1 MNPNTFNIEE
11 LQDVLADISSQG
23 KGSLEVK
30 NAYVIKQFNYEDGMF
45 ISWFT
50 SNRNRQMGNIGF
62 VLLQQGLVSSKDLY
76 DAFLQQVQLRKHY
89 CQILVDSQK
98 LSAEN
103 LQIAINQTVFEEIA
117 EVFTWQS
124 GNYKIV
130 EKKAQQSSMYGNPYL
145 HSLTLETSMQKISSQ
160 IPGYIK
166 RWQSICEQLQNL
178 NMILYV
184 NPKLQTQ
191 LDKYLRENYILY
203 ENDFDDSTNKIFL
216 NCIGKRIEKNLSFV
230 DKPSTI
236 GEIIPL
242 LSIDPLWFC
251 DLILDLKKYNYLIR
265 MFPEEIMD
273 LAEKN
278 SNISETKRLYN
289 VLLETRDVQEETKSN
304 IQNVLRN
311 IEETTSR
318 RIVKYNPEA
327 VEEVKDTSI
336 EDQFPGYEIIDEL
349 GQGAM
354 GTVYKAKQKSLNRY
368 VAIKVVRPSL
378 VIDELYIKRLEI
390 EAKTMAQLKHPSI
403 VAAIDFGFHKN
414 LCYIVMEYIAG
425 GTTLLDIIEKENS
438 ISEKEVLRV
447 GLSIAG
453 ALKYLHENH
462 LIHRDI
468 KPSNILLDENQTAK
482 LADLGLIKDTQA
494 SSGITFPGSAVGTP
508 AYMSPEQLQMD
519 SDIDI
524 RSDIYS
530 LGATLF
536 YALTGKSRFDN
547 ETPPGVI
554 YHKVVS
560 EGNTFIKKQA
570 NLSASAK
577 QVLAKMLDPQ
587 KQNRYKNPQELM
599 EDLELAIVGR
609 TVRYAKKTNIFAYA
623 FVLTLLLS
631 AITLAFVYPRT
642 KNTEENNTSVQQAQT
657 QQQDIAEQKK
667 LPQEREQLQT
677 QVTPEQKKDSTAN
690 NDTAQQTTLKKQEPL
705 EVIELA
711 FRNKQYAEVI
721 DKIAKLDEKHRN
733 SQLRYLQGMS
743 LVGLQK
749 YDTAVAHFQEWV
761 SQTSSSNAYFGLA
774 MSYYL
779 LNEPQKALANIK
791 LATGISSA
799 EFLYLRTRIF
809 FRLNLREKAQKDLN
823 RILQKYPS
831 FWQAN
836 YLLSLIL
843 LPQPERA
850 LESLSIALENGGE
863 RENTKVAAWLYYYKG
878 ILQYKLK
885 YFADARKSFMA
896 SQSKWAS
903 RDALYYETML
913 QEKVDYQK
921 SIDLYSKSLM
931 TDSLEKNFLQIIDT
945 EPLKAFLVATKQ
957 IHYQRGKAFLQLK
970 SYKLALSEFRQAIK
984 LDVRY
989 LPALQEIFR
998 IEKQDASFSFSTLDQ
1013 LIELDSRNNA
1023 YYWERAQLHFKT
1035 KRYQNAVND
1044 SSVLI
1049 ERKYKLQ
1056 EALRLRAKSY
1066 MAMKDR
1072 RAIDDLNYILKKSP
1086 QDLQMLIHKARLQIL
1101 FKKNATATYESIL
1114 QLEPKNQKAYQYLTS
1129 RYLQQ
1134 KNYTSLVKVYKKCLS
1149 VSPNNYEYLYGLGR
1163 CYIEL
1168 KKYSTSID
1176 YLSKIDESYLKTSYY
1191 LGYAYYFL
1199 QNTSLA
1205 LEKLSLAIEQ
1215 RKIQTRAY
1223 YLRGNLYYKKNM
1235 YRETIIDFSKYLKYA
1250 PRNANAL
1257 LLRAQSYEKLN
1268 LYKNALRDYIK
1279 VLSLT
1284 KNNYPVFER
1293 KATCQ
1298 VKLNLYKSAIKNF
1311 LYAKKYMTLQAD
1323 SYHYLGY
1330 CYSQIGQIQRAITYY
1345 QQAIQLDSQHVL
1357 AHTNYAIT
1365 LYTAKKYEEALQ
1377 QISTAISL
1385 DKTNVNA
1392 LKNRGKIYL
1401 KLQQYENAA
1410 QDFLQVTQIDEDK
1423 DVRYYLGLSY
1433 YKLRNFA
1440 QAETNFREALQGSRK
1455 KSLAKKYL
1463 QIIKNKSRK

>member
-1 MNPNTFNIEE
+1 MKPNTFNIDE

-30 NAYVIKQFNYEDGMF
+30 NAYVIKQFNYENGMF

-89 CQILVDSQK
+89 CQILIDSQK
-98 LSAEN
+98 LSTEN

-124 GNYKIV
+124 GNYKIA
-130 EKKAQQSSMYGNPYL
+130 EKKVQQSSMYGNPYL
-145 HSLTLETSMQKISSQ
+145 HTLTFETSTQKISSQ
-160 IPGYIK
+160 IPSYIK
-166 RWQSICEQLQNL
+166 RWQSVCEQLQNL

-203 ENDFDDSTNKIFL
+203 ENDFDSSTNKIFL

-311 IEETTSR
+311 IEETTSQ

-327 VEEVKDTSI
+327 VEEAKDTSI
-336 EDQFPGYEIIDEL
+336 EDQFPGYEIIEEL

-378 VIDELYIKRLEI
+378 VIDEMYIKRLEI

-425 GTTLLDIIEKENS
+425 GTTLLDIIEKEDS
-438 ISEKEVLRV
+438 ISEKEALRV

-560 EGNTFIKKQA
+560 EGNAFIKKQA

-577 QVLAKMLDPQ
+577 HVLAKMLDPQ

-609 TVRYAKKTNIFAYA
+609 TVKYAKKTSIFAYA
-623 FVLTLLLS
+623 FVLTLILS
-631 AITLAFVYPRT
+631 AITVAFVYPPA
-642 KNTEENNTSVQQAQT
+642 KKAQQQDNTPVQQAQT
-657 QQQDIAEQKK
+657 QQQDKQQK
-667 LPQEREQLQT
+667 LREEKKQPQT
-677 QVTPEQKKDSTAN
+677 QVAQEQKKDFT
-690 NDTAQQTTLKKQEPL
+690 DKKDIAQQAASTKEEPTDA
-705 EVIELA
+705 IELA
-711 FRNKQYAEVI
+711 FRNKQYVEVL
-721 DKIAKLDEKHRN
+721 DKIAKLDEKHR
-733 SQLRYLQGMS
+733 SLQLRYLQGMS

-749 YDTAVAHFQEWV
+749 YDAAIAHFREWL
-761 SQTSSSNAYFGLA
+761 SQAPSSSAYFGLA

-779 LNEPQKALANIK
+779 SNEPQKALANIK
-791 LATGISSA
+791 LAQNISSA
-799 EFLYLRTRIF
+799 EFFYLRTRIF

-823 RILQKYPS
+823 HILQKYPS

-863 RENTKVAAWLYYYKG
+863 MENTKVAAWLYYYKG

-885 YFADARKSFMA
+885 NFAGARKSFMA
-896 SQSKWAS
+896 SQAKWAS
-903 RDALYYETML
+903 KDALYYATML
-913 QEKVDYQK
+913 QEKGNYK
-921 SIDLYSKSLM
+921 ESIDLYSKSLM
-931 TDSLEKNFLQIIDT
+931 ANSLEKNLLQVIDT

-970 SYKLALSEFRQAIK
+970 SYKLAVSEFRQATK

-998 IEKQDASFSFSTLDQ
+998 IEKQDAFSVSTLDQ
-1013 LIELDSRNNA
+1013 LIELDSQNSA
-1023 YYWERAQLHFKT
+1023 YYWERAKLHFKI

-1049 ERKYKLQ
+1049 QRKYKLQ
-1056 EALRLRAKSY
+1056 ETLRLRAKSY

-1072 RAIDDLNYILKKSP
+1072 RAIDDINHILKKSP
-1086 QDLQMLIHKARLQIL
+1086 QDLQMLIRKARLQVL

-1114 QLEPKNQKAYQYLTS
+1114 HLEPKNQKAYQYLTS
-1129 RYLQQ
+1129 QYLQQ
-1134 KNYTSLVKVYKKCLS
+1134 KNYTRLVEVYKKCLS
-1149 VSPNNYEYLYGLGR
+1149 ISPNNFEYLYGLGR

-1191 LGYAYYFL
+1191 LGYAYYFS

-1205 LEKLSLAIEQ
+1205 LEKLSIAIQQ
-1215 RKIQTRAY
+1215 RKIQGLAY

-1250 PRNANAL
+1250 PRNTNAL

-1268 LYKNALRDYIK
+1268 LYKNALRDYTK
-1279 VLSLT
+1279 ASSLA
-1284 KNNYPVFER
+1284 KNNYQVFER

-1311 LYAKKYMTLQAD
+1311 LYAKKYIALQAD

-1330 CYSQIGQIQRAITYY
+1330 CYSQIGQIQQAMTNYQRAIE
-1345 QQAIQLDSQHVL
+1345 LDSQHVL

-1377 QISTAISL
+1377 QISTAVSL

-1410 QDFLQVTQIDEDK
+1410 QDFLQATQIDEDK

-1433 YKLRNFA
+1433 YKLQNFA
-1440 QAETNFREALQGSRK
+1440 QAEANFREALQGSRK

-1463 QIIKNKSRK
+1463 QIIKKVKNRK